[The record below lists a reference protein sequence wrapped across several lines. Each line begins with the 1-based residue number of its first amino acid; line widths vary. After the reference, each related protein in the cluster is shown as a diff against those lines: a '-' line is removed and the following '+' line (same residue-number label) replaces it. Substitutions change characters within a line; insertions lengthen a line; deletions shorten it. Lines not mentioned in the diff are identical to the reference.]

1 MNRTIHIATAGSR
14 KSMHWPTTEMS
25 WLEFAEKLKT
35 PIRSSETYQEYIDS
49 TKAKQAQL
57 KDVGGFVGGTFKP
70 ERRKAAY
77 AQGRDLITLDL
88 DSIPSGKTDDVLKRV
103 GGLGCAAVIYSTRK
117 HHGFQPRL
125 RVIIPTDR
133 TVSPDEYEPIA
144 RKMGHLI
151 GMDMCDPTT
160 FEVSRLMYWP
170 SVSSDGEYVYQLF
183 DKSFMSAD
191 GILAM
196 YEDWHDYS
204 AWPQVPGIESVTK
217 RDVAKQAD
225 PYTKKGIVGAFCR
238 AYSIEE
244 AMDKYIPDLY
254 APTKDPNRYTFTGGS
269 TAGGAIIYDGKFLY
283 SHHATDPCSGQLVNA
298 FDLIRLHKFA
308 DHDLEAKE
316 GTPVVRMPSYTAMI
330 ELARQDDTVAHLMA
344 KERHEEAAEAF
355 GSEPITAQ
363 AETTTETDW
372 HERLTLDGNGN
383 IKKTINNAVVVLEND
398 PALKDK
404 IVVDEFASCGLTLG
418 GLPWDPEARKRRW
431 TDADDAGLYN
441 YMELFYGITGRDKI
455 DNALLIVANK
465 HRINEVKDY
474 LLSLTWDGKN
484 RIDTLL
490 PDYLGAEDNEY
501 TRAVMRVM
509 LTGAVARAI
518 EGGVKFDYM
527 AIITGPQGIGKS
539 SFLSIL
545 GKEWFSDS
553 LTTFSGKEAAEL
565 IQGTWINEIGELT
578 AFSKQENQIIKQFL
592 SKTDDIYRA
601 AYGRRT
607 TKYPRRCVFFGTSNE
622 SNYLRDVTGGRRF
635 LPVEVGLHPETKSV
649 WDDLPREVDQIWAEA
664 MVLYQLGAPIYLD
677 KKLEKL
683 AEVVR
688 EDYQDTSAKE
698 GAVRDFLDMEIP
710 ENWGDMDLMQ
720 RRQFYN
726 GNLALPEGTKMVHRE
741 TVCVAEIWQEC
752 FESQLKF
759 LRRQDSNEITAIL
772 ERQKG
777 WKKEKKAAKVRQYG
791 TQKVFR
797 RIGIMGGNELNNRNG

>member
-1 MNRTIHIATAGSR
+1 
-14 KSMHWPTTEMS
+14 MS

-254 APTKDPNRYTFTGGS
+254 TPTKDPNRYTFTGGS

-308 DHDLEAKE
+308 DQDLEAKE
-316 GTPVVRMPSYTAMI
+316 GTPVIRMPSYTAMI
-330 ELARQDDTVAHLMA
+330 ELARQDDTVGRLMA
-344 KERHEEAAEAF
+344 EERREEAVKAF
-355 GSEPITAQ
+355 GEGAAIEQQTEPQ
-363 AETTTETDW
+363 ETDW
-372 HERLTLDGNGN
+372 TKRLQLDSNGN
-383 IKKTINNAVVVLEND
+383 VKKTINNAVLVLEND
-398 PALKDK
+398 PNLKDK

-418 GLPWDPEARKRRW
+418 
-431 TDADDAGLYN
+431 
-441 YMELFYGITGRDKI
+441 
-455 DNALLIVANK
+455 
-465 HRINEVKDY
+465 
-474 LLSLTWDGKN
+474 
-484 RIDTLL
+484 
-490 PDYLGAEDNEY
+490 
-501 TRAVMRVM
+501 
-509 LTGAVARAI
+509 
-518 EGGVKFDYM
+518 
-527 AIITGPQGIGKS
+527 
-539 SFLSIL
+539 
-545 GKEWFSDS
+545 
-553 LTTFSGKEAAEL
+553 
-565 IQGTWINEIGELT
+565 
-578 AFSKQENQIIKQFL
+578 
-592 SKTDDIYRA
+592 
-601 AYGRRT
+601 
-607 TKYPRRCVFFGTSNE
+607 
-622 SNYLRDVTGGRRF
+622 
-635 LPVEVGLHPETKSV
+635 
-649 WDDLPREVDQIWAEA
+649 
-664 MVLYQLGAPIYLD
+664 
-677 KKLEKL
+677 
-683 AEVVR
+683 
-688 EDYQDTSAKE
+688 
-698 GAVRDFLDMEIP
+698 
-710 ENWGDMDLMQ
+710 
-720 RRQFYN
+720 
-726 GNLALPEGTKMVHRE
+726 
-741 TVCVAEIWQEC
+741 
-752 FESQLKF
+752 
-759 LRRQDSNEITAIL
+759 
-772 ERQKG
+772 
-777 WKKEKKAAKVRQYG
+777 
-791 TQKVFR
+791 
-797 RIGIMGGNELNNRNG
+797 

>member
-1 MNRTIHIATAGSR
+1 MY
-14 KSMHWPTTEMS
+14 WPTTELT
-25 WLEFAEKLKT
+25 WLEFVDKLKA

-57 KDVGGFVGGTFKP
+57 KDVGGFVGGSFKP
-70 ERRKAAY
+70 ERRKASY

-88 DSIPSGKTDDVLKRV
+88 DSIPSGKTEDVLKRIN
-103 GGLGCAAVIYSTRK
+103 GLGCAAVVYSTRK

-133 TVSPDEYEPIA
+133 TVTPDEYEPIA
-144 RKMGHLI
+144 RKLGFLI
-151 GMDMCDPTT
+151 GMEMCDPTT

-170 SVSSDGEYVYQLF
+170 SVSSDGEYVFRFF
-183 DKSFMSAD
+183 DKAFVSAD
-191 GILAM
+191 GMLQS
-196 YEDWHDYS
+196 YDDWHDCS
-204 AWPQVPGIESVTK
+204 QWPQVPGIESVTK

-225 PYTKKGIVGAFCR
+225 PYTKKGVVGAFCR
-238 AYSIEE
+238 AYSIEN
-244 AMDKYIPDLY
+244 AMEKFIPDLY
-254 APTKDPNRYTFTGGS
+254 APTRDPNRYTFTGGS

-308 DHDLEAKE
+308 AQDLEAKE
-316 GTPVVRMPSYTAMI
+316 GTPVVRMPSYMAMT
-330 ELARQDDTVAHLMA
+330 ELARQDEAVARLMA
-344 KERHEEAAEAF
+344 EERREEAIKAF
-355 GSEPITAQ
+355 GESAALEQHEQQ
-363 AETTTETDW
+363 AEPEEVDW

-383 IKKTINNAVVVLEND
+383 IKKTINNAVLVLEND

-418 GLPWDPEARKRRW
+418 GLPWDPTDHKRRW

-455 DNALLIVANK
+455 DNALLIVSNK

-474 LLSLTWDGKN
+474 LTSLRWDGKQ
-484 RIDTLL
+484 RINTLL
-490 PDYLGAEDNEY
+490 PDYLGADDSEY

-607 TKYPRRCVFFGTSNE
+607 AKYPRRCVFFGTSNE

-635 LPVEVGLHPETKSV
+635 LPIDAGGHEPTKSV
-649 WDDLPREVDQIWAEA
+649 WDDLPKEVDQIWAEA
-664 MVLYQLGAPIYLD
+664 MALYQLGAPIYLD
-677 KKLEKL
+677 KKLERL

-688 EDYQDTSAKE
+688 EDYQETSAKE
-698 GAVRDFLDMEIP
+698 GTIREFLDMEIP
-710 ENWGDMDLMQ
+710 ENWDDMDLMQ

-726 GNLALPEGTKMVHRE
+726 GNLALPEAVKMVHRE

-752 FESQLKF
+752 FESQLRF
-759 LRRQDSNEITAIL
+759 LKRQESNEITAIL

-777 WKKEKKAAKVRQYG
+777 WRKEKKVKRIKLYG
-791 TQKVFR
+791 PQQVFR
-797 RIGIMGGNELNNRNG
+797 RIGIID